1 VSFATGRPGNQC
13 LIVDQ
18 LSFGLATVFTIKALH
33 SARGIDEL
41 LLAGEERMATRAYL
55 EPYLRLGRARL
66 PGFAARTVHSCGYVF
81 GMNISFH
88 CSGYS
93 CCEFFDGSNTS
104 AYPPVRTKVKVRAFV
119 AIFPDY
125 LGAVDLQSRKARLA
139 SSIRIF
145 RWCPR

>member
-1 VSFATGRPGNQC
+1 MGCRFRFDFSHSACSALYERSVSFATGRPGNQC

-66 PGFAARTVHSCGYVF
+66 PGFAARAVHSCGYVLW
-81 GMNISFH
+81 MNISFH

-104 AYPPVRTKVKVRAFV
+104 EYPPVRTKVKVRA
-119 AIFPDY
+119 
-125 LGAVDLQSRKARLA
+125 L
-139 SSIRIF
+139 
-145 RWCPR
+145 